1 MVLERVAYQAAGG
14 TVGPSR
20 RRADH
25 AIKFVLVPELPVI
38 CSFNQTDPVDFT
50 PIAGPCGIK
59 SVMYIEIMDT
69 TLRDGEQTSG
79 VSYTAA
85 EKLNIAKMLLEEVKV
100 DRVEVASA
108 RISDGEFDAAS
119 RIIRWARENGFLDKV
134 EILGF
139 VDGTRS
145 LDWIRNAGGE
155 VINLLCKGSLKH
167 VQGQLRKEP
176 AEHVADIKATLAH
189 ARQLGVRVNVYF
201 EDWSNGMR
209 NSPEY
214 VFYLT
219 EALRE
224 QAIERFML
232 PDTLGI
238 LNPDETFRFVQ
249 QMVKRFPGIRFDF
262 HAHNDYDLSVANCF
276 SAVKAGATALHVTVN
291 GLGERAGNAPLSSV
305 VALLKDHLH
314 ADFSVDETMLYN
326 VSKLVEVFSGIGVP
340 SNKPVIGEH
349 VFTQT
354 CGVHADGDNKGNL
367 YHNDLIPERFGRTRK
382 YALGKTSGNASIRKN
397 LEALGI
403 ELDPEALRK
412 VTQRVVELGDKKE
425 NISPEDLPYII
436 SDVLGREMLPEKI
449 KIRNYYSSHVYNL
462 KPIST
467 LSIEIEGEVYEA
479 TSTGDGQYDAFMK
492 AVKSI
497 YDQLGKKLPQLVDYK
512 ISIPPGGRTDAF
524 VETIITWDL
533 DGRVFKT
540 RGFEFDQQEAAI
552 TATLKM
558 LNRIEMQPVAP
569 TTSASV

>member
-1 MVLERVAYQAAGG
+1 
-14 TVGPSR
+14 
-20 RRADH
+20 
-25 AIKFVLVPELPVI
+25 
-38 CSFNQTDPVDFT
+38 
-50 PIAGPCGIK
+50 
-59 SVMYIEIMDT
+59 MYIEIMDT

-79 VSYTAA
+79 VSYTAT

-100 DRVEVASA
+100 DRVEIASA
-108 RISDGEFDAAS
+108 RISEGEFEGAT
-119 RIIRWARENGFLDKV
+119 RIIRWARENGFLDRI

-139 VDGTRS
+139 VDDNRS
-145 LDWIRNAGGE
+145 LDWISRAGGR

-167 VQGQLRKEP
+167 VQGQLRKTPEQ
-176 AEHVADIKATLAH
+176 HVADIRKTIANAKNAGLK
-189 ARQLGVRVNVYF
+189 VNVYF

-209 NSPEY
+209 HSPDY
-214 VFYLT
+214 VYFLLDSLKD
-219 EALRE
+219 EA
-224 QAIERFML
+224 IDRFML

-238 LNPDETFRFVQ
+238 LNPDESFRFVKD
-249 QMVKRFPGIRFDF
+249 MVDRFPGKHFDF

-276 SAVKAGATALHVTVN
+276 EAVKAGASGLHVTVN
-291 GLGERAGNAPLSSV
+291 GLGERAGNTPLSSV

-314 ADFSVDETMLYN
+314 ADFSVDETRLYN

-340 SNKPVIGEH
+340 ANKPVIGEH

-367 YHNDLIPERFGRTRK
+367 YHNDLMPERFGRTRT
-382 YALGKTSGNASIRKN
+382 YALGKTSGNASIKKN
-397 LEALGI
+397 LESLGI
-403 ELDPEALRK
+403 ELEPEALRK

-436 SDVLGREMLPEKI
+436 SDVLGRELIPEKI

-467 LSIEIEGEVYEA
+467 LSIEIDGHIYEA

-497 YDQLGKKLPQLVDYK
+497 YDQLGKKLPQLTDYK

-524 VETIITWDL
+524 VETIITWDM
-533 DGRVFKT
+533 DGHVFKT

-558 LNRIEMQPVAP
+558 LNLIETKHHAAPANVDPALAGQPK
-569 TTSASV
+569 

>member
-1 MVLERVAYQAAGG
+1 
-14 TVGPSR
+14 
-20 RRADH
+20 
-25 AIKFVLVPELPVI
+25 
-38 CSFNQTDPVDFT
+38 
-50 PIAGPCGIK
+50 
-59 SVMYIEIMDT
+59 MYIEIMDT

-79 VSYTAA
+79 VSYTAT

-100 DRVEVASA
+100 DRVEIASA
-108 RISDGEFDAAS
+108 RISEGEFDAAS
-119 RIIRWARENGFLDKV
+119 KIIKWAKDNEFLEKI

-139 VDGTRS
+139 VDNKKS
-145 LDWIRNAGGE
+145 LDWISKVGGK

-167 VQGQLRKEP
+167 VQGQLRKSPE
-176 AEHVADIKATLAH
+176 EHVADIKTSIAYA
-189 ARQLGVRVNVYF
+189 QKSGIRVNVYL

-209 NSPEY
+209 NSPDY
-214 VFYLT
+214 VCFLIN
-219 EALRE
+219 ALKDE
-224 QAIERFML
+224 PIERFML
-232 PDTLGI
+232 PDTLGV
-238 LNPDETFRFVQ
+238 LNPDETFRYVKD
-249 QMVKRFPGIRFDF
+249 MVEKFPDKRFDF

-276 SAVKAGATALHVTVN
+276 AGVKAGATGLHVTVN

-305 VALLKDHLH
+305 IALLKDHLH
-314 ADFSVDETMLYN
+314 ADFSVDETMLFN

-340 SNKPVIGEH
+340 NNKPVIGEH

-367 YHNDLIPERFGRTRK
+367 YHNDLMPERFGRTRK
-382 YALGKTSGNASIRKN
+382 YALGKTSGNASIKKN
-397 LEALGI
+397 LEELGI
-403 ELDPEALRK
+403 ELEPEALRK

-436 SDVLGREMLPEKI
+436 SDVLGREMIPEKI

-497 YDQLGKKLPQLVDYK
+497 YDQLGKKLPQLTDYK

-533 DGRVFKT
+533 DGRLFKT

-558 LNRIEMQPVAP
+558 LNLIEVQRD
-569 TTSASV
+569 

>member
-1 MVLERVAYQAAGG
+1 
-14 TVGPSR
+14 
-20 RRADH
+20 
-25 AIKFVLVPELPVI
+25 
-38 CSFNQTDPVDFT
+38 
-50 PIAGPCGIK
+50 
-59 SVMYIEIMDT
+59 MYIEIMDT

-79 VSYTAA
+79 VSYTAT

-100 DRVEVASA
+100 DRVEIASA
-108 RISDGEFDAAS
+108 RISEGEFEAAS
-119 RIIRWARENGFLDKV
+119 KILRWAKENDYLDKI

-139 VDGTRS
+139 VDENRS
-145 LDWIRNAGGE
+145 LDWIKKAGGK

-167 VQGQLRKEP
+167 VQGQLRKKPE
-176 AEHVADIKATLAH
+176 EHLSDIKKTLAY
-189 ARQLGVRVNVYF
+189 AEASGIRVNVYL

-209 NSPEY
+209 DSPDY
-214 VFYLT
+214 VHFFIDALKD
-219 EALRE
+219 EA
-224 QAIERFML
+224 IDRFML
-232 PDTLGI
+232 PDTLGV
-238 LNPDETFRFVQ
+238 LNPDDTFRLVGE
-249 QMVKRFPGIRFDF
+249 MVTKFPGKSFDF

-276 SAVKAGATALHVTVN
+276 AAVKAGASGLHVTVN
-291 GLGERAGNAPLSSV
+291 GLGERAGNTPLSSV

-314 ADFSVDETMLYN
+314 AQFSVDESMLYN
-326 VSKLVEVFSGIGVP
+326 VSKLVEVFSGISVP
-340 SNKPVIGEH
+340 NNKPVIGEH

-367 YHNDLIPERFGRTRK
+367 YHNELMPERFGRTRK

-403 ELDPEALRK
+403 ELEPEALRK

-462 KPIST
+462 KPVST
-467 LSIEIEGEVYEA
+467 LSIEIDGQVYEA

-497 YDQLGKKLPQLVDYK
+497 YDQLGKRLPQLKDYK

-524 VETIITWDL
+524 VETIITWDM

-558 LNRIEMQPVAP
+558 LNLIEINTPQGVEAP
-569 TTSASV
+569 HS

>member
-1 MVLERVAYQAAGG
+1 ML
-14 TVGPSR
+14 
-20 RRADH
+20 
-25 AIKFVLVPELPVI
+25 
-38 CSFNQTDPVDFT
+38 
-50 PIAGPCGIK
+50 
-59 SVMYIEIMDT
+59 IEIMDT

-79 VSYTAA
+79 VSYTAT

-108 RISDGEFDAAS
+108 RISEGEFEGAS
-119 RIIRWARENGFLDKV
+119 KIIKWAKENGLIDRV

-139 VDGTRS
+139 VDGGRS
-145 LDWIRNAGGE
+145 LEWINKAGGK
-155 VINLLCKGSLKH
+155 VLNLLCKGSLKH
-167 VQGQLRKEP
+167 VQGQLRRSPE
-176 AEHVADIKATLAH
+176 EHVSDIRGVLEQAES
-189 ARQLGVRVNVYF
+189 LGIKVNVYF

-209 NSPEY
+209 NSPDY
-214 VFYLT
+214 VYFLMD
-219 EALRE
+219 ALKDSS
-224 QAIERFML
+224 IERFML
-232 PDTLGI
+232 PDTLGV
-238 LNPDETFRFVQ
+238 LNPDEAYRFVKD
-249 QMVKRFPGIRFDF
+249 MVDRFPGKRFDF
-262 HAHNDYDLSVANCF
+262 HAHNDYDFSVANCF

-305 VALLKDHLH
+305 VAMLKDHLH
-314 ADFSVDETMLYN
+314 AEISVDETMLYN

-340 SNKPVIGEH
+340 NNKPVIGEH

-367 YHNDLIPERFGRTRK
+367 YHNELMPERFGRTRK

-403 ELDPEALRK
+403 ELDPESLKK

-436 SDVLGREMLPEKI
+436 SDILGRELIPEKI

-467 LSIEIEGEVYEA
+467 LSIEIDGQVYEA

-497 YDQLGKKLPQLVDYK
+497 YDQLGKRLPQLKDYK

-524 VETIITWDL
+524 VETIITWDM
-533 DGRVFKT
+533 DGNVFKT

-552 TATLKM
+552 QATLKM
-558 LNRIEMQPVAP
+558 LNIIERGVPVGP
-569 TTSASV
+569 